1 MYRENTPSA
10 SVIIVINIVV
20 IYLVNKRCYNIKHC
34 SRFLLPNYINCLT
47 STVICYYTACLIT
60 SLREINCILK
70 KIVATKDEF
79 GRNSTR
85 GDDLIIGPRVT
96 WNEMRFVDK
105 SMEFLSHVR
114 VQRFVIDMLFLIQH
128 HIFFFVSFIPTGKK
142 VVQRLL

>member
-1 MYRENTPSA
+1 M
-10 SVIIVINIVV
+10 
-20 IYLVNKRCYNIKHC
+20 
-34 SRFLLPNYINCLT
+34 
-47 STVICYYTACLIT
+47 IT

-128 HIFFFVSFIPTGKK
+128 HIFLYLLFRRVKKSFNDYFDVHLSVKIHNWNGEKYNC
-142 VVQRLL
+142 